1 MNERMLDLRPN
12 ALVKLQG
19 TALIDSIRAAEGRTI
34 LCETV
39 CPMMSMLYDVSNPE
53 LAAGLGADIVLL
65 NVYDVYKPAVFGI
78 VPGQYESVLEAVK
91 RLSGRVV
98 GINLE
103 PVSENAEFMGDKEKL
118 PIGRQANRATAR
130 LAYEQGARIITLTG
144 NPQAGVDNTTI
155 QKAIAEIRDELGSD
169 IVIIAGKMH
178 AAGIKGESGGN
189 IITEDVVEKF
199 LTAGADIILV
209 PAPGTVPGITL
220 EFVKQIC
227 DFVHSQGALIMTTI
241 GTSQEGADTE
251 TIKQIALYAKMA
263 GADIHHI
270 GDAGY
275 AGFAVPEN
283 ILAYSIAIRG
293 RRHTFRRMAMRV

>member
-1 MNERMLDLRPN
+1 MSERLLDLRPN

-34 LCETV
+34 LCEMV

-65 NVYDVYKPAVFGI
+65 NLYDVYKPAVFGI
-78 VPGQYESVLEAVK
+78 VPGSQESVLDAVK

-103 PVSENAEFMGDKEKL
+103 PVAENAELMGGKQEL
-118 PIGRQANRATAR
+118 PVGRQANRATAR

-144 NPQAGVDNTTI
+144 NPAAGVDNTTI
-155 QKAIAEIRDELGSD
+155 QKAIAEIRDELGAD

-178 AAGIKGESGGN
+178 AAGIKGEAGGN
-189 IITEDVVEKF
+189 IITEEVVEKF
-199 LTAGADIILV
+199 LIAGADIILV

-220 EFVKQIC
+220 EFVKRIA
-227 DFVHSQGALIMTTI
+227 DFVHSQGALVMTTI

-275 AGFAVPEN
+275 AGFAIPEN
-283 ILAYSIAIRG
+283 ILAYSIAVRG